1 MPVKN
6 TCSCDY
12 PPGGGGQCEAN
23 QLSICRN
30 DGSRC
35 HHECRNPPLGH
46 MSQDELEAWSYTQIT
61 GAATRGRLND
71 AQRSV
76 IRSGRYRDALGHVHT
91 FELPQGREKEDG
103 GQAMT

>member
-23 QLSICRN
+23 QLS
-30 DGSRC
+30 
-35 HHECRNPPLGH
+35 ECRNPPSGYT
-46 MSQDELEAWSYTQIT
+46 SQDELEAWSYTQIT

-91 FELPQGREKEDG
+91 FELPPQRRAEEEG
-103 GQAMT
+103 GQERT